1 VGSGRPTLSV
11 RRRPLVVPEPGQR
24 VRLRAGCGQWRG
36 SFRAVSESYTDE
48 VGEIVVWV
56 AEEGEYREA
65 VREGRRPVALPWPLR
80 QIEVVSLLEDGEER
94 TREAQERAE
103 PRSSTPGA
111 QEGAEPRSWWRRVFG
126 G

>member
-1 VGSGRPTLSV
+1 LA
-11 RRRPLVVPEPGQR
+11 VPEPGQK
-24 VRLRAGCGQWRG
+24 VRLRAGRGQWRG
-36 SFRAVSESYTDE
+36 GFRAVSEPYTDG

-56 AEEGEYREA
+56 AKEGEYREA
-65 VREGRRPVALPWPLR
+65 VREGRRPVGIPWPVR

-111 QEGAEPRSWWRRVFG
+111 QGGAEPQSWWRRVFG